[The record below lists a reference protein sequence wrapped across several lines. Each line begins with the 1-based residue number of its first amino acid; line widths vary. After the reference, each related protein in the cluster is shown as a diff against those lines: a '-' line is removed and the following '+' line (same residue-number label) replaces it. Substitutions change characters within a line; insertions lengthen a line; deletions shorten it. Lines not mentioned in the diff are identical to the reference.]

1 MRFDMGDST
10 LTTLAQK
17 TSGSSQSLGGLLRQ
31 LMVAAQPLEGRMN
44 GAGRQAFDAFKA
56 RSDEIAGELNRGLG
70 SVNEGQ
76 VAMDRSFGEGDD
88 TMASNAT
95 QAMGSANFDGARFR
109 G

>member
-10 LTTLAQK
+10 LSTLAQK
-17 TSGSSQSLGGLLRQ
+17 TSGSSQSLGGLVRQ
-31 LMVAAQPLEGRMN
+31 LVLAAQPLEGRMN
-44 GAGRQAFDAFKA
+44 GAGRRAFDAFKL
-56 RSDEIAGELNRGLG
+56 RSDEIAGALNRGLG

-76 VAMDRSFGEGDD
+76 VMIDNSFRDGDD